1 MAARRGKSQARRN
14 TGNSGGLPGWAWLVL
29 GIVLTLIVIL
39 MAPKWLKSDGGDG
52 FIRPK
57 PNPDAQPAAVS
68 ASEDS
73 VVQESDAPN
82 TGAAAH
88 AATDAKSAQGEKAD
102 KQQYDFY
109 TLLPGQE
116 VAMSDA
122 ELAASERAEEDRQ
135 RKLTQQQQQKQQ
147 QQQQPQTAAANTLP
161 APIAEQTPA
170 QATTA
175 PATTPASI
183 ASANTAPAA
192 TPAPQVAAADTQARY
207 ILQAG
212 AFGASGDA
220 ETLKAR
226 IAMLGLNAR
235 VESASIGG
243 KTVYRVR
250 MGPYGTATELAE
262 AKRKLGNGGLPAMAV
277 KAK

>member
-88 AATDAKSAQGEKAD
+88 AATDAKSAQGEKDD

-135 RKLTQQQQQKQQ
+135 RKLTQQQQQQQKQQ
-147 QQQQPQTAAANTLP
+147 QQTAAANTLP
-161 APIAEQTPA
+161 APIPERTPA
-170 QATTA
+170 PATTA
-175 PATTPASI
+175 PAT
-183 ASANTAPAA
+183 ASANTTPAA